1 MKINQIIRE
10 KRKELSLTQ
19 EQIADFLGVS
29 TPAVNKWEKGST
41 YPDITLLP
49 ALARLFKI
57 DLNTLMSFND
67 NLTDIE
73 IENFIDEVDQTV
85 REQGYDAAFQ
95 KAISKIHEYPTCENL
110 IYSVILY
117 LEGVLALYNVSEN
130 PKYRETYETFLI
142 NALPFSTIDKEEQTA
157 ILYQQQERYQ
167 DAEKIWEHRILKC
180 VTQIQTVLV
189 NMLETALHEKRQ
201 NDADFFA
208 DMYEAVTRQFCF
220 PEWMRYNAH
229 LQLALVKKDKD
240 RSLSVLQ
247 KMLPAMRKEWNAQ
260 DYQLYRNVNGSSS
273 TFFSGKLAKTITD
286 ELTNNEEYS
295 FLRDGSEFEELMAQL
310 ES

>member
-1 MKINQIIRE
+1 
-10 KRKELSLTQ
+10 
-19 EQIADFLGVS
+19 
-29 TPAVNKWEKGST
+29 
-41 YPDITLLP
+41 
-49 ALARLFKI
+49 
-57 DLNTLMSFND
+57 
-67 NLTDIE
+67 
-73 IENFIDEVDQTV
+73 
-85 REQGYDAAFQ
+85 
-95 KAISKIHEYPTCENL
+95 
-110 IYSVILY
+110 
-117 LEGVLALYNVSEN
+117 
-130 PKYRETYETFLI
+130 
-142 NALPFSTIDKEEQTA
+142 
-157 ILYQQQERYQ
+157 
-167 DAEKIWEHRILKC
+167 
-180 VTQIQTVLV
+180 
-189 NMLETALHEKRQ
+189 MLETALHEKRQ

>member
-1 MKINQIIRE
+1 
-10 KRKELSLTQ
+10 
-19 EQIADFLGVS
+19 
-29 TPAVNKWEKGST
+29 
-41 YPDITLLP
+41 
-49 ALARLFKI
+49 
-57 DLNTLMSFND
+57 MSFND

-180 VTQIQTVLV
+180 VTQIQTALV
-189 NMLETALHEKRQ
+189 NMLETALLEKRQ

-220 PEWMRYNAH
+220 PGWMRYNAH

-273 TFFSGKLAKTITD
+273 TFFLVNWQKQSPM
-286 ELTNNEEYS
+286 S
-295 FLRDGSEFEELMAQL
+295 
-310 ES
+310 

>member
-1 MKINQIIRE
+1 
-10 KRKELSLTQ
+10 
-19 EQIADFLGVS
+19 
-29 TPAVNKWEKGST
+29 
-41 YPDITLLP
+41 
-49 ALARLFKI
+49 
-57 DLNTLMSFND
+57 MSFND

-180 VTQIQTVLV
+180 VTQIQTALV
-189 NMLETALHEKRQ
+189 NMLETALLEKRQ

-273 TFFSGKLAKTITD
+273 TFFLVNWQKQSPM
-286 ELTNNEEYS
+286 S
-295 FLRDGSEFEELMAQL
+295 
-310 ES
+310 

>member
-1 MKINQIIRE
+1 M
-10 KRKELSLTQ
+10 T
-19 EQIADFLGVS
+19 
-29 TPAVNKWEKGST
+29 
-41 YPDITLLP
+41 
-49 ALARLFKI
+49 
-57 DLNTLMSFND
+57 
-67 NLTDIE
+67 
-73 IENFIDEVDQTV
+73 DEVDQTV

-208 DMYEAVTRQFCF
+208 DM
-220 PEWMRYNAH
+220 WMRYNAH